1 MLLALAVAA
10 SPATAQAPPVVDQE
24 FVAETSAGAAINEC
38 CRFVAQT
45 FTAGRSARLA
55 AVNVDVVEARAG
67 RLRVELRTVAGGI
80 PTANVL
86 GATVLP
92 SGGAP
97 FTQLIVF
104 PQRII
109 MTAGNQYAIVL
120 SYEGAPP
127 PGPGQTQGI
136 WAGAAGDGYPL
147 GDAFASQSDGV
158 TWSAS
163 LGVDLH
169 FRTHLCLEDARPD
182 ETKVCQ
188 AITFAP
194 LSPRTFGDR
203 PFAVTASASSSL
215 PTSFDATGSCR
226 IVPAAVSLVVLTGP
240 GSCTVTAHQPGNET
254 YAAAPDA
261 SQTFSIA
268 PAPCTVP
275 AVVGKSLTAAKAALP
290 RRHCRLG
297 RVTRVRSAKRRG
309 TVVAQRPR
317 AGRILPS
324 GAKVNLAVSRGPR

>member
-1 MLLALAVAA
+1 VLGV
-10 SPATAQAPPVVDQE
+10 
-24 FVAETSAGAAINEC
+24 G
-38 CRFVAQT
+38 
-45 FTAGRSARLA
+45 
-55 AVNVDVVEARAG
+55 AG
-67 RLRVELRTVAGGI
+67 RLRVELRSVAGGV
-80 PTANVL
+80 PTATVL
-86 GATVLP
+86 GATVLG
-92 SGGAP
+92 SAGAP
-97 FTQLIVF
+97 LAQLIVF
-104 PQRII
+104 PQRITV
-109 MTAGNQYAIVL
+109 TAGAQYAIVL

-136 WAGAAGDGYPL
+136 WAGAIGDGYPL
-147 GDAFASQSDGV
+147 GAVLSSQSDGV
-158 TWSAS
+158 TWSAVPD
-163 LGVDLH
+163 VDLR

-194 LSPRTFGDR
+194 LTPRTFGDR
-203 PFAVTASASSSL
+203 PFAVTASASSGL
-215 PTSFDATGSCR
+215 PTSFDATGPCR
-226 IVPAAVSLVVLTGP
+226 IVPEAVSLVVLTGP

-254 YAAAPDA
+254 YAAAPDV

-275 AVVGKSLTAAKAALP
+275 AVVGRSLAAAKAALA

-317 AGRILPS
+317 AGRILPT
-324 GAKVNLAVSRGPR
+324 GARVDLAVSRGPR